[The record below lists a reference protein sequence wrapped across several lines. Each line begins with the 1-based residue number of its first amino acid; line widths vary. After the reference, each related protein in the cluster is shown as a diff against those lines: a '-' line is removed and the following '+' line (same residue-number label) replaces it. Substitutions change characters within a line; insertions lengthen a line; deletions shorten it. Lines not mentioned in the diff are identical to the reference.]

1 MVLLYEDDKEM
12 SELIIINWP
21 QISGRL
27 RIVMK
32 PLVRQIP
39 LVGGLQVFFLNNP
52 DVDFNLIGLADVFDM
67 PGLR

>member
-1 MVLLYEDDKEM
+1 M
-12 SELIIINWP
+12 
-21 QISGRL
+21 
-27 RIVMK
+27 MK